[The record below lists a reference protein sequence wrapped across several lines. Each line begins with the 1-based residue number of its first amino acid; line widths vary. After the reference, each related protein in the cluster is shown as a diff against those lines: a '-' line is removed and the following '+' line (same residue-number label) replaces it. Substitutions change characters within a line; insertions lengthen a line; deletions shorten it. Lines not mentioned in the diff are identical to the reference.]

1 MRPFSFMR
9 PEIIEESDPGM
20 SYEQGAP
27 QLAALDDHI
36 NLSDD
41 SVLAEQGD
49 DNASENEGDDGGMSY
64 DDLPSDELEL
74 DSLSPSSETS
84 ETLIEKKL
92 IWIPFLLSDVS
103 LISRRRLLGREG
115 GGMSPSEG
123 RDLPAAR
130 SPSQFVF

>member
-1 MRPFSFMR
+1 MCHPESRRATWVVAHQKVWTLRYVLTMRPFSFMR

-49 DNASENEGDDGGMSY
+49 DNASENEGDDGGMS
-64 DDLPSDELEL
+64 
-74 DSLSPSSETS
+74 
-84 ETLIEKKL
+84 
-92 IWIPFLLSDVS
+92 
-103 LISRRRLLGREG
+103 
-115 GGMSPSEG
+115 
-123 RDLPAAR
+123 
-130 SPSQFVF
+130 